1 MLGKDLSRRIAEA
14 LFKACRNYFQK
25 NLPDK
30 DFPEETDVALQ
41 LTRDIKHGD
50 LTSNVA
56 MRLASRAGMNPA
68 QLGKGIIGEFEQQ
81 SRKDGISEFI
91 GEVALAGGFIN
102 LRFSEDYFHKL
113 LVNIE
118 QQREDFGRSDEGH
131 GQHVNLEF
139 VSANPTGPL
148 TIAHGRQA
156 AIGDAL
162 SRILRFMG
170 YQVTNEYYLNDYGRQ
185 IRLLGESVKVR
196 YRNLCGRQEDMP
208 EDGYMGDYII
218 DIAREIKEQ
227 KGEAMLGDDRQTDRF
242 FQDHAVKYM
251 MGLIEKDLEDFG
263 VSFDTWTSQA
273 GIEERKEVEQALS
286 LLEEKG
292 YIYDS
297 EGARWFASSR
307 LGDDKDRV
315 VVKSDG
321 SYTYLAPDIA
331 YHMDKYSRGYTKLI
345 DLLGPDHHGY
355 IKRMKAAVQA
365 LGHDRSSLDILIV
378 QLVTLLRGGEAVSMS
393 TRKGEF
399 ISLREI
405 LQEIGK
411 DVTRFFFLSR
421 RLDSHLD
428 FDIEL
433 AKKESADNPV
443 FYMQYAHARICS
455 IKKHRE
461 EKLPELSF
469 ESTQLELLK
478 EKQERALMRKLGE
491 FPFAVKASC
500 EALEPN
506 RLIVYLNELA
516 RSFHSFYTECRVV
529 SDDEELSKARLILV
543 ECVQI
548 VLANGLGLLDIA
560 LPEKM

>member
-1 MLGKDLSRRIAEA
+1 MLGKDISRRIAEA
-14 LFKACRNYFQK
+14 LFEACKKYFK
-25 NLPDK
+25 DTLPDIP
-30 DFPEETDVALQ
+30 FPEDIDVTLQ
-41 LTRDIKHGD
+41 ITRDSKHGD
-50 LTSNVA
+50 MSSNVA
-56 MRLASRAGMNPA
+56 MRLASQAKKPPKEV
-68 QLGKGIIGEFEQQ
+68 GKGIVEAFTAQAE
-81 SRKDGISEFI
+81 KD
-91 GEVALAGGFIN
+91 EVSAFVGSVELAGGFIN
-102 LRFSEDYFHKL
+102 FRFSDKYFQKL

-131 GQHVNLEF
+131 GKHVNLEF

-162 SRILRFMG
+162 SRILRFTG
-170 YQVTNEYYLNDYGRQ
+170 HEVTNEYYLNDYGRQ

-196 YRNLCGRQEDMP
+196 YRNLCGKSDTMP
-208 EDGYMGDYII
+208 EDGYMGEYIV
-218 DIAREIKEQ
+218 DIAKEIKQE
-227 KGEAMLGDDRQTDRF
+227 KGDGLLGDDPETGSF
-242 FQDHAVKYM
+242 FQGYAVKYM
-251 MGLIEKDLEDFG
+251 MGLITRDLEDFG
-263 VSFDTWTSQA
+263 VTFDTWTSQA
-273 GIEERKEVEQALS
+273 GIEERREVEQALK

-292 YIYDS
+292 FIYEE
-297 EGARWFASSR
+297 EGAKWFASSR

-331 YHMDKYSRGYTKLI
+331 YHMDKYGRGYTKLI

-365 LGHDRSSLDILIV
+365 LGHDARSLDILIV
-378 QLVTLLRGGEAVSMS
+378 QLVTLLRGGQTVSMS

-405 LQEIGK
+405 LDELGK

-428 FDIEL
+428 FDIDL
-433 AKKESADNPV
+433 AKQESADNPV
-443 FYMQYAHARICS
+443 FYIQYAHARICS
-455 IKKHRE
+455 IKKYRA

-469 ESTQLELLK
+469 EGASLDRLK
-478 EKQERALMRKLGE
+478 EKEERVLMRKLGE
-491 FPFAVKASC
+491 FPFAVKASA

>member
-1 MLGKDLSRRIAEA
+1 MLGKDVSRRIAEA
-14 LFKACRNYFQK
+14 LFEASKKYFQE
-25 NLPDK
+25 NLTDIP
-30 DFPEETDVALQ
+30 FPENIDVALQ
-41 LTRDIKHGD
+41 ITRDSKHGD
-50 LTSNVA
+50 MSSNVA
-56 MRLASRAGMNPA
+56 MRLASQAKKSPA
-68 QLGKGIIGEFEQQ
+68 EIGKGIVAAFAEQAE
-81 SRKDGISEFI
+81 KDEVAEFI
-91 GEVALAGGFIN
+91 GAVELTGGFIN
-102 LRFSEDYFHKL
+102 FRFSDKYFQKL
-113 LVNIE
+113 LINIE
-118 QQREDFGRSDEGH
+118 EQREDFGRSDEGH
-131 GQHVNLEF
+131 GKHVNLEF

-162 SRILRFMG
+162 SRILRFAG
-170 YQVTNEYYLNDYGRQ
+170 YEVTNEYYLNDYGRQ
-185 IRLLGESVKVR
+185 VRLLGESVKVR
-196 YRNLCGRQEDMP
+196 YRNLCGKSDPMP

-218 DIAREIKEQ
+218 DIASKIKQEEGDTLL
-227 KGEAMLGDDRQTDRF
+227 GEDPETGKF
-242 FQDHAVKYM
+242 FRDHAVEYM
-251 MGLIEKDLEDFG
+251 MGLITKDLEDFG
-263 VSFDTWTSQA
+263 VTFDTWTSQA
-273 GIEERKEVEQALS
+273 GIEERKEVEHALK

-292 YIYDS
+292 FIYEE
-297 EGARWFASSR
+297 EGAKWFASSR

-315 VVKSDG
+315 VVKGDG

-365 LGHDRSSLDILIV
+365 LGHDARSLDILIV
-378 QLVTLLRGGEAVSMS
+378 QLVTLLRGGETVSMS

-405 LQEIGK
+405 LDELGK

-428 FDIEL
+428 FDIDL
-433 AKKESADNPV
+433 AKQESSDNPV
-443 FYMQYAHARICS
+443 FYIQYAHARICS
-455 IKKHRE
+455 IKKHRA

-469 ESTQLELLK
+469 ENTSLEVLK
-478 EKQERALMRKLGE
+478 EKEERALMRKLGE
-491 FPFAVKASC
+491 FPFAVKASV
-500 EALEPN
+500 EVLEPN

-529 SDDEELSKARLILV
+529 SDDEDLSKARLILV

-548 VLANGLGLLDIA
+548 VLTSGLGLLDIA